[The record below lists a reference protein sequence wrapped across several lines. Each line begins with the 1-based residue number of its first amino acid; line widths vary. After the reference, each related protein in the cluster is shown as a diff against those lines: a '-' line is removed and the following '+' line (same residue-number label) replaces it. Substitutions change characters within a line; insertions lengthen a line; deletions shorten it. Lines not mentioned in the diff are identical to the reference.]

1 MARKM
6 VTARAL
12 QMRTATAYAITGLP
26 QAVARKM
33 VTARALQMRTATA
46 YAITKP
52 QQAAAVDAVTAMA
65 GTDVIDNIKT
75 FRWDCFHAERRRGNQ
90 SDPAVFGHRKTNLPG
105 SFENST
111 DTEDVFQDVF

>member
-33 VTARALQMRTATA
+33 VTARA
-46 YAITKP
+46 
-52 QQAAAVDAVTAMA
+52 

-75 FRWDCFHAERRRGNQ
+75 F
-90 SDPAVFGHRKTNLPG
+90 
-105 SFENST
+105 
-111 DTEDVFQDVF
+111 